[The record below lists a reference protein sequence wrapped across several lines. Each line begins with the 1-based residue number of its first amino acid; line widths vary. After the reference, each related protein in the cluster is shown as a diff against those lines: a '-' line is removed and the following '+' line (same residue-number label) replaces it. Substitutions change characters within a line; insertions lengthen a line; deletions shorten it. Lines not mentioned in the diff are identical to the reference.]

1 MKIGLTVNGA
11 PIARDVE
18 PRQNL
23 VDFLREGL
31 QLTGSHVGC
40 EHGVCGACTVR
51 VDGALVRGCLMLAVQ
66 ADGARVETIEG
77 VAESGVIA
85 ELQRA
90 FRMENALQCG
100 FCTPGMLLAAQ
111 ELLARVPRPDPVTIR
126 EAIGA
131 NYCRCTGYH
140 AIVQAVLRAARRR
153 DGADAGTPAGAD
165 GGYIGRSVVRPQTAR
180 LVAGRGTYT
189 DDVVV
194 PRLAHVAFVRS
205 PHAHARI
212 VSIET
217 AEAKGFPG
225 VIAVVT
231 GRELAER
238 CEPWVGVLKSYAG
251 MKSPPQYPLAMDKA
265 VWQGEPVVAV
275 VAESRAL
282 AEDGRDRVTVTWDP
296 LPPVVDAEAAL
307 AAGAPLVHPELGDN
321 LVVDTRVASGDVA
334 AAFREADAVYRDTFD
349 TGRHTV
355 VSLEPRVV
363 LADYDRADET
373 LTVYHSGQAPYMLA
387 DILSRH
393 LRIPE
398 HRVRVINKDVGGS
411 FGLKIHTYPDEIATC
426 ALAVMLGRPVK
437 FLADRLESFQTDIHA
452 RDHRITAEVAVKRDG
467 TILAMR
473 LDDLAP
479 VGAFSTY
486 PRSSVVESGQ
496 ILRTTPGPYR
506 FRSYEARGRVV
517 FQNKTPMSQYRA
529 VGHPVA
535 ALVMDAMVERVAR
548 ELGLDSIEVRRRNL
562 VTADMYPYTAP
573 TGLFF
578 EKLSHEASLDAVLA
592 LADYPTLCAERDRLR
607 ASGVYR
613 GLGLCVFLDL
623 TVPGAHIYGTGGAR
637 ISSQDGTTIRLEPSG
652 KLTVMASITEQGQ
665 GTDTILAQIAATA
678 VGAPI
683 EDVRVVTGDTMVTP
697 YGGGTWG
704 SRGAGIG
711 GEATLQTGKALKEN
725 ILKVAAAVLEVDT
738 LALDVRDGH
747 VVDARTGERRLPLAE
762 VGRIAYFRPDT
773 LPKEFQS
780 ELTVTRHYVPRHQPL
795 AYTNGVQL
803 SYVEVDVETGIV
815 KLLGHWVAE
824 DCGRIIN
831 PMLVDEQVRG
841 GVVHGLGD
849 ALFEHCI
856 YDEHGQLLTAT
867 LMDYLVPMAVETPDI
882 WVAHV
887 ETPTAYSEGGFKG
900 AGEGGVA
907 GAPGAVLNAVNDAL
921 SPLAARVT
929 RVPMTP
935 EVVLRALGRLRA
947 GR

>member
-1 MKIGLTVNGA
+1 MKITLTVNGT
-11 PIARDVE
+11 PVSREIE
-18 PRQNL
+18 PRQSL
-23 VDFLREGL
+23 VDFLRYDLG
-31 QLTGSHVGC
+31 LTGSHIGC

-51 VDGALVRGCLMLAVQ
+51 VDGASLRGCLMLAAQ
-66 ADGARVETIEG
+66 ADGCRVETIEG
-77 VAESGVIA
+77 LAESGVLA
-85 ELQRA
+85 PLQQA

-100 FCTPGMLLAAQ
+100 FCTSGMLLTAYA
-111 ELLARVPRPDPVTIR
+111 LLERDPHPDPVAIR
-126 EAIGA
+126 EAIGG

-140 AIVQAVLRAARRR
+140 AIVQAVLNAATGRQGRAATQ
-153 DGADAGTPAGAD
+153 APPTD
-165 GGYIGRSVVRPQTAR
+165 GGYVGRSVVRAQTAR

-189 DDVVV
+189 DDVAV
-194 PRLAHVAFVRS
+194 PRLLHAAFVRS
-205 PHAHARI
+205 PHAHAALRAI
-212 VSIET
+212 DT
-217 AEAKGFPG
+217 AEAAALPG
-225 VIAVVT
+225 VVAVVT
-231 GRELAER
+231 GREMAPR
-238 CEPWVGVLKSYAG
+238 CEPWVGVLKNYAG
-251 MKSPPQYPLAMDKA
+251 MKSAPQYPLAIDKA

-282 AEDGRDRVTVTWDP
+282 AEDGCARVRVTWEP

-307 AAGAPLVHPELGDN
+307 APGSPVIHPELGDN
-321 LVVDTRVASGDVA
+321 LLLESRVKSGDVE
-334 AAFREADAVYRDTFD
+334 AAFRAADAVYRDTFD

-363 LADYDRADET
+363 LADYDPADET
-373 LTVYHSGQAPYMLA
+373 LTVYHSGQAPYMLH

-437 FLADRLESFQTDIHA
+437 FLADRIESFQTDIHS
-452 RDHRITAEVAVKRDG
+452 RDHRVTAEVAVRRDG
-467 TILAMR
+467 TILGMR

-479 VGAFSTY
+479 VGPFSMY

-496 ILRTTPGPYR
+496 VLRTTPGPYR
-506 FRSYEARGRVV
+506 FRDYEARGRVV

-535 ALVMDAMVERVAR
+535 ALVMEGMVDRVAR
-548 ELGLDSIEVRRRNL
+548 ELGLDPVEVRRRNL
-562 VTADMYPYTAP
+562 LTADMYPYTAP

-578 EKLSHEASLDAVLA
+578 ERLSHEESLDAVLELSGYRA
-592 LADYPTLCAERDRLR
+592 LCAERDRLR
-607 ASGVYR
+607 THGVYR
-613 GLGLCVFLDL
+613 GLGLCVFIDL
-623 TVPGAHIYGTGGAR
+623 TVPGAQTYATGGAR

-652 KLTVMASITEQGQ
+652 RLTVISSITEQGQ
-665 GTDTILAQIAATA
+665 GTDTILAQVAATT
-678 VGAPI
+678 VGVHVD
-683 EDVRVVTGDTMVTP
+683 DVRVVTGDTLVTP

-711 GEATLQTGKALKEN
+711 GEATIQTGKALKEN
-725 ILKVAAAVLEVDT
+725 ILKVAAVVLEVDA
-738 LALDVRDGH
+738 LALDIRRGQI
-747 VVDARTGERRLPLAE
+747 VDARTGLARMPLSE
-762 VGRIAYFRPDT
+762 LGRIAYFRPDQ
-773 LPKEFQS
+773 LPKDFQS

-795 AYTNGVQL
+795 AYTNGVQI
-803 SYVEVDVETGIV
+803 SHVEVDVETGFV

-841 GVVHGLGD
+841 GVAHGIGD

-856 YDEHGQLLTAT
+856 YDEQGQLLTT
-867 LMDYLVPMAVETPDI
+867 TMMDYLVPMAPELPDI
-882 WVAHV
+882 GVAHV

-921 SPLAARVT
+921 SPFKARVT

-935 EVVLRALGRLRA
+935 EVILRALGRL
-947 GR
+947 